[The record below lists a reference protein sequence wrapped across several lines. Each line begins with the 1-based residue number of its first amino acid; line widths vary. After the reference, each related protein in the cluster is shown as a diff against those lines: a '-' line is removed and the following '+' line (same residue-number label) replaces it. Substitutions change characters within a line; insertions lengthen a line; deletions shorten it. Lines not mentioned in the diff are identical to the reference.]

1 MKLEQLSKVKM
12 VPIDEADN
20 RAAIQRELEI
30 LTKLRHRSIVHLY
43 GTVDNDDEDELWAV
57 LQYCELGSLER
68 ILRVFN
74 DDGDASSSSSS
85 AVALLEAMGA
95 AVSDDD
101 GGNRT
106 PAAQQRLSKLL
117 GGPLPGVGA
126 AFFRIAKDVVRG
138 VMYLHEKSIA
148 HSDLKPGNILLDA
161 HGSACVA
168 DFGVARV
175 VRTTVGGGG
184 GRSTAGGGPKGTVGY
199 MAPEVGN
206 GERAS
211 KASDIFS
218 LGMLLNELLTGVVPY
233 AHLDNDMAVA
243 LAVQRGERPDL
254 PDTSY
259 GSGGGGGGG
268 GDSTESLAELIG
280 SMWQAAPPKR
290 PEAVDVYASLVDA
303 AAKHGPDAVRVIF
316 FLILDFAFISSRFL

>member
-1 MKLEQLSKVKM
+1 M

-30 LTKLRHRSIVHLY
+30 LTRLRNRCIVHLF

-57 LQYCELGSLER
+57 LQYFELGSLAR
-68 ILRVFN
+68 VLRVFN
-74 DDGDASSSSSS
+74 GDGSASSSSSS
-85 AVALLEAMGA
+85 SAMALLEAMGA
-95 AVSDDD
+95 AVSDD
-101 GGNRT
+101 GGSNHT
-106 PAAQQRLSKLL
+106 LAAQQRLSELL

-184 GRSTAGGGPKGTVGY
+184 GRGTAGGGPKGTVGY

-218 LGMLLNELLTGVVPY
+218 LGMLLNELLTGVVPF

-243 LAVQRGERPDL
+243 LAVRDGVRPDL

-259 GSGGGGGGG
+259 GSGGGGG

-316 FLILDFAFISSRFL
+316 FSFSIFHFSFCETSFLIISNN

>member
-1 MKLEQLSKVKM
+1 M
-12 VPIDEADN
+12 VPIDDSN
-20 RAAIQRELEI
+20 DRAAIQRELEI
-30 LTKLRHRSIVHLY
+30 LTRLRHPSIVHLY

-68 ILRVFN
+68 ILRVFT
-74 DDGDASSSSSS
+74 DGGDASSPPSSS
-85 AVALLEAMGA
+85 AVALLEALGA
-95 AVSDDD
+95 AVSD
-101 GGNRT
+101 GGGSNHT
-106 PAAQQRLSKLL
+106 LAAQQRLSELL

-161 HGSACVA
+161 HGSARVA

-175 VRTTVGGGG
+175 VRTTVGASG

-243 LAVQRGERPDL
+243 RAVERGVRPDL

-259 GSGGGGGGG
+259 GSGGGGGE
-268 GDSTESLAELIG
+268 DSTDSLAELIG

-316 FLILDFAFISSRFL
+316 FSF